1 MVESWESEALLM
13 QMPVKISSTKSRVFI
28 PTIKVIILEL
38 MCICANCICCVNSL
52 QEIAIVYHPQPSAR
66 DKFLFLGNAP
76 NQGVQG
82 YDISMCQLD
91 NLMKRTR
98 VPWKLFFQY
107 ILSFWSWAS
116 HVTWLKQFSDE
127 AQSVQ
132 QAEGSL
138 QNKFSV
144 KVGNLAHG
152 GGEGVV
158 LTQSQLLQITVFM
171 AYLTLFCQKFPKN
184 SRKKSQCTG
193 SEGRVK
199 PVGPNSQLLPKI
211 CFASFP

>member
-38 MCICANCICCVNSL
+38 MCICANCIWCVNSL

-127 AQSVQ
+127 AQSAQ
-132 QAEGSL
+132 QAEE
-138 QNKFSV
+138 V
-144 KVGNLAHG
+144 KQWSH
-152 GGEGVV
+152 
-158 LTQSQLLQITVFM
+158 LQIDDGP
-171 AYLTLFCQKFPKN
+171 FPLWIKG
-184 SRKKSQCTG
+184 KSKYINPLSSVAQFL
-193 SEGRVK
+193 VD
-199 PVGPNSQLLPKI
+199 
-211 CFASFP
+211 